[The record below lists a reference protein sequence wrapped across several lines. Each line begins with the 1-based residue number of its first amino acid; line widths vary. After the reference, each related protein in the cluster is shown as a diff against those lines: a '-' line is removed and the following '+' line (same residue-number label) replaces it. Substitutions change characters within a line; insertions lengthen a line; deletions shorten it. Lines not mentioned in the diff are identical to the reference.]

1 MGIIQEIDR
10 KKFKQKHPIYQGGS
24 INLPFKSLNSRA
36 WQSQNHPVYLSR
48 KDGGFINLSSILD
61 TAKNIGNL
69 INENKDTIN
78 NVASTVSSVANA
90 AKGISD
96 TIKTSKELEKLKTV
110 EDLRRKKKKEKKE
123 DIILTPE
130 QEESLKKIG
139 SGFVKF

>member
-10 KKFKQKHPIYQGGS
+10 KKFKQNHPIYVGSS
-24 INLPFKSLNSRA
+24 INTPFKSLN
-36 WQSQNHPVYLSR
+36 NHPVYLSR

-78 NVASTVSSVANA
+78 NVASAVSSVANA
-90 AKGISD
+90 AKGVSD

-110 EDLRRKKKKEKKE
+110 EDLRRKKK
-123 DIILTPE
+123 I
-130 QEESLKKIG
+130 
-139 SGFVKF
+139 